1 LRIISGLIN
10 INAHHI
16 NINAKYLLAW
26 PRTTPRDVTKP
37 EVFSASQT
45 HVANSYSKVEHGFAP
60 DFLTERHSL
69 ANVGMVVISKVGS
82 ADPDKACL
90 LTPHHR
96 WRIQSC
102 QSKDH
107 SIVAPGTKGTTSTCI
122 TKGTTSTRGAAIFIS
137 SGMSGAG
144 HVARNDICFSFT
156 KPTDEA
162 ANWPRVLKVGQCQ
175 PCIPGT
181 NLPELASALF
191 FFKTH
196 KVVRFHL
203 GGGLPSLF
211 GI

>member
-1 LRIISGLIN
+1 M
-10 INAHHI
+10 
-16 NINAKYLLAW
+16 LAW
-26 PRTTPRDVTKP
+26 WLFQKLVLPIQTRL
-37 EVFSASQT
+37 ASSR
-45 HVANSYSKVEHGFAP
+45 HIIAGGFN
-60 DFLTERHSL
+60 LVNL
-69 ANVGMVVISKVGS
+69 WG
-82 ADPDKACL
+82 
-90 LTPHHR
+90 
-96 WRIQSC
+96 W
-102 QSKDH
+102 KDH